1 MYTISN
7 SIMKGFILLLF
18 AVLLSLTA
26 WSGGPPTSWEKEL
39 VKAISSKLARQMRQN
54 HINDS
59 LGMSHR
65 NNYVVSIYPQYDWLS
80 KHEWVDERGQE
91 GNRMFSEDILKSFD
105 NSLKNVNS
113 YPELADKKTAL
124 YVVIVN
130 DWELSLETTI
140 APTDKITKLDELG
153 ARAKEEAF
161 KRLKAHMATVPGSV
175 QNEIMGHKQ
184 LKTVYVHL
192 MANILVYDRP
202 DIPKNQV
209 TPKRFTYVSFPE
221 SLVRYGLKGVRHI
234 KELGGK
240 AQLIQENIRL
250 FGEHFIAKTDV
261 KLAFNYTIPQGER
274 GKVDEALQ
282 KPVRDIQEAPN
293 DPRRSM
299 YDYTNLITDEAKLAH
314 LEQLGKNLREGVG
327 GGVYIKTFFTDYRMP
342 ADKLKEIEK
351 YTGELGKNDLAIW
364 IHLKDA
370 AGSVTGGLYFGPGLE
385 ARLSKN
391 FLDHT
396 KDFLKQTALVY
407 HKFTSIPLQG
417 LAWVAGGISKLLRM
431 TQIPEKYWDPA
442 LSDYNPTL
450 FALYYLGRTTS
461 DAGTSLIAK
470 TIASD
475 ADDFGDKIEAAF
487 VRDFADKQYEFAFVT
502 GLWNG
507 VVEELAGVTDAVE
520 MLCHAYTDP
529 PTIDQVNGAITSIL
543 RGQAF
548 IAIGTQLKNRYSTD
562 HFSNH
567 QIIHHAGKDVIAV
580 VSLFLVVGEI
590 SGAAKVSKA
599 FATLA
604 EAAKVMDLIALS
616 RYAYKA
622 ASGIKL
628 YRLGQKA
635 TTFFRLAGDQVNTV
649 INLVNEAGSI
659 LSKTDL
665 SLLRQV
671 EVRLSNGAV
680 ARMTVW
686 MDPTENLKDA
696 LYQMKE
702 LVKDKYG
709 NKIVELTDDASG
721 AQHVAVDPVD
731 ASKLID
737 EAAELATLLTSLEKK
752 VGQSLWPLFK
762 ADFEKS
768 VDMLRKFDSEDGLI
782 NSWNVIHDAGYAS
795 LRKSPESLQNVNA
808 LLRNSNL
815 STSGL
820 TSEMISRLIKGNR
833 NAGGA
838 AAALDELTEGLS
850 SLINSGTKFQDIGKL
865 ATDLEKGS
873 NFAEGAG
880 WIQRYI
886 TSHINEFSGKTLIF
900 ESTEKVGESIR
911 RVDVKMPDGNINRYF
926 EFKSVS
932 EVPPSY
938 FAVQFVRDMQLSDV
952 TDLGQL
958 KWLFDGKKVT
968 SLDGKVDDFIDAL
981 DAADIPQSVIDKF
994 VPGTIKTKDALLEII
1009 ENRFNEIFQAR

>member
-1 MYTISN
+1 
-7 SIMKGFILLLF
+7 
-18 AVLLSLTA
+18 
-26 WSGGPPTSWEKEL
+26 
-39 VKAISSKLARQMRQN
+39 
-54 HINDS
+54 
-59 LGMSHR
+59 
-65 NNYVVSIYPQYDWLS
+65 VVSIYPQYDWLS

-221 SLVRYGLKGVRHI
+221 SLVRYGLKGVKHI

-314 LEQLGKNLREGVG
+314 LEQLGKNLREGEG
-327 GGVYIKTFFTDYRMP
+327 SGVYIKTFFTDYRMP

-431 TQIPEKYWDPA
+431 TQIPARYWDPA
-442 LSDYNPTL
+442 LSDYSPTL

-475 ADDFGDKIEAAF
+475 ADDFEDKIEAAF

-529 PTIDQVNGAITSIL
+529 PTIDQVNGAIASIL

-604 EAAKVMDLIALS
+604 EAAKVMDLIALT

-635 TTFFRLAGDQVNTV
+635 TTFFRLAGDQANTV

-665 SLLRQV
+665 SFLRQV
-671 EVRLSNGAV
+671 EVRLANGTA
-680 ARMTVW
+680 ARITVW
-686 MDPTENLKDA
+686 MDPTENIKDA

-721 AQHVAVDPVD
+721 AQHVALEPVD

-737 EAAELATLLTSLEKK
+737 EAGELATLLTSLNKK
-752 VGQSLWPLFK
+752 VPMELWDAFVQ
-762 ADFEKS
+762 DFGKNL
-768 VDMLRKFDSEDGLI
+768 DMLKKFDRDPDLI
-782 NSWNVIHDAGYAS
+782 TPWKILHNEGNSLLKLSPDVLTKMRNVLKH
-795 LRKSPESLQNVNA
+795 P
-808 LLRNSNL
+808 NL
-815 STSGL
+815 SENLYKIKTEKLNIGSAEDLVNEIVKKQSAAGNLVGARVPGMADLMDDLSYFL
-820 TSEMISRLIKGNR
+820 TNFATKPGADQLIKELVESGGKM
-833 NAGGA
+833 AGGSFV
-838 AAALDELTEGLS
+838 LKTIRHGGDKL
-850 SLINSGTKFQDIGKL
+850 GTIKK
-865 ATDLEKGS
+865 
-873 NFAEGAG
+873 
-880 WIQRYI
+880 
-886 TSHINEFSGKTLIF
+886 F
-900 ESTEKVGESIR
+900 ESTVSSTADEVGDIV
-911 RVDVKMPDGNINRYF
+911 VDVVSDKGNTTIFNEFKNWGSFPANRYSSF
-926 EFKSVS
+926 TRQFIGYLTSKNIGEFYYFFKKGATKAEFGDLATLKGEIAKALKS
-932 EVPPSY
+932 EKAMFDNLPD
-938 FAVQFVRDMQLSDV
+938 AQFQRTFGFSKQVREA
-952 TDLGQL
+952 TD
-958 KWLFDGKKVT
+958 
-968 SLDGKVDDFIDAL
+968 
-981 DAADIPQSVIDKF
+981 ADIQSFLDKNF
-994 VPGTIKTKDALLEII
+994 DKI
-1009 ENRFNEIFQAR
+1009 FNLAD